1 MDDLISIIV
10 PVYNVDNYLESCLKS
25 IVNQTYNNIEI
36 ILVDDGS
43 TDESGKI
50 CDDYCTKSC
59 NISVIHQENQ
69 GASVTRNVGIK
80 HANGEY
86 IVFVDA
92 DDEVGEKYIEYLYY
106 LIKKYNTK
114 MSIAAYTIISKNNKK
129 IDLGNGYKEEKLS
142 TKQCL
147 ERLLKEQGF
156 TVSPCAKM
164 YEKSLFKDIKFPEG
178 KLFEDNGTVYKFI
191 MECNQIAYGNESYYY
206 YYKRDNSSTTSEFN
220 INKIDLI
227 ELTDK
232 MCKDIS
238 NKYPDLEGTLE
249 KKKITARFSILRMIN
264 LKEKNSEINE
274 KRLEIEKYIKARK
287 KYILNSKDMDK
298 RDRFALISLIIGR
311 RFFYFAWNL
320 YCKIKY

>member
-10 PVYNVDNYLESCLKS
+10 PVYNVDRYLENCLKS
-25 IVNQTYNNIEI
+25 ILNQTYKNIEI

-43 TDESGKI
+43 TDESRKI
-50 CDDYCTKSC
+50 CDEYSSKSN

-69 GASVTRNVGIK
+69 GASVTRNVGVK
-80 HANGEY
+80 HSKGKY
-86 IVFVDA
+86 VVFIDA
-92 DDEVGEKYIEYLYY
+92 DDEVDEKYIEYLYY

-114 MSIAAYTIISKNNKK
+114 MCIAAYTIISQNNKK
-129 IDLGNGYKEEKLS
+129 INLGFGYKEEKLS
-142 TKQCL
+142 TKVCL
-147 ERLLKEQGF
+147 QRLLKEQGF

-164 YEKSLFKDIKFPEG
+164 YERSLFKNIKFPEG
-178 KLFEDNGTVYKFI
+178 KLFEDNGTAYKFI
-191 MECNQIAYGNESYYY
+191 MECNEIAYGNESHYY

-227 ELTDK
+227 ELTDE
-232 MCKDIS
+232 MCNDIL
-238 NKYPDLEGTLE
+238 NKFPELEGVLE

-264 LKEKNSEINE
+264 LKEKDSKINE
-274 KRLEIEKYIKARK
+274 KRSEIEKYIKARK

-298 RDRFALISLIIGR
+298 RDKFALISLLFGR